1 MQDLISIIVPIYNV
15 EKYLRQCI
23 ESILLQTYSNL
34 EIILVDDGSED
45 GCSTIC
51 DEYAGRDSR
60 IVVIHKANE
69 GLVCGRKA
77 GIKRATGKY
86 VQCVDGDDWI
96 EPQMTETLHELMAC
110 EDVDV
115 AMCGHYEDYGDHRM
129 PVKHGFEA
137 GRYGSEELKSVVFPH
152 MICGEHF
159 FQWGLF
165 PSMWDK
171 MYKREMLMHYQFGV
185 DESITMG
192 EDAACNYPLLSN
204 ANSIYISDE
213 ILYHYRQR
221 NDSMILTQEY
231 DGMIGRRF
239 ETLYASVL
247 HELENT
253 DSEYGLCEQWKKYVL
268 FLVIPRMGFIQGK
281 TKEMNA
287 LFPYKDVNR
296 GDEIIIYGMGVYGTN
311 LYRYLT
317 ESGFC
322 KVALC
327 VDRDYEKLQNRGI
340 EIVSPDEIGN
350 CDCQK
355 IVIANSFGATRDA
368 IARDLKDSF
377 PGKMILNMDM
387 EMVENADIIRMLND

>member
-23 ESILLQTYSNL
+23 ESILSQTYGNL

-45 GCSTIC
+45 SCPAIC
-51 DEYAGRDSR
+51 DEYASRDSR

-69 GLVCGRKA
+69 GLVSGRKA

-96 EPQMTETLHELMAC
+96 EPQMTESLHELMIR
-110 EDVDV
+110 EDVDLV
-115 AMCGHYEDYGDHRM
+115 MCGHYEDYGDHRK

-137 GRYGSEELKSVVFPH
+137 GRYGAEELKSVVFPR

-171 MYKREMLMHYQFGV
+171 MYKREMLMHYQLGV

-204 ANSIYISDE
+204 AESIYISDE
-213 ILYHYRQR
+213 CLYHYRQR
-221 NDSMILTQEY
+221 TDSMILTQEH
-231 DGMIGRRF
+231 DEMLRRRF
-239 ETLYASVL
+239 EALYTSAL
-247 HELENT
+247 REFENS
-253 DSEYGLCEQWKKYVL
+253 DPGYGLCEQWKKYVL

-281 TKEMNA
+281 TKEMKT

-311 LYRYLT
+311 LYRHLT

-322 KVALC
+322 KIAMC
-327 VDRDYEKLQNRGI
+327 ADRDYEKFQGRGI

-350 CDCQK
+350 CNCQK

-368 IARDLKDSF
+368 IARDLKDRF
-377 PGKMILNMDM
+377 PDKTIINMDM